1 MHSTARR
8 CGYPSVSI
16 RAAREPARGAAGE
29 LSLANAVFRRRRSTT
44 SPPPPGPAASVAGF
58 GATRP
63 DRGPGGLGTS
73 HPPPLPAAA
82 AGRARRHPP
91 GPRWVAWRVGLTA
104 DRFRITGPAGRA
116 PPSLTLGVSWAARW
130 CAGSPELCT
139 SLARN
144 PLASWLGRADGV
156 QLPGQCYRV
165 WTASGA
171 DSDEAHSLRSVTRIV
186 TRAGA
191 RVRSVRVSPPQRP
204 AARHARQ
211 PAARLQRRPVSR
223 LGPGKPSQ
231 GCAVSSWTGRRAGQR
246 SAGIAPGQQ
255 ARAWAMHYLC
265 PAGVVS
271 NGAGSSLRQPGRRG
285 PGPGAGPGANSVPG
299 I

>member
-116 PPSLTLGVSWAARW
+116 PPSLILGVSWAARW

-139 SLARN
+139 SLSAEPVGQSAGSCGWGAAAGPVLPRVDRQRGR
-144 PLASWLGRADGV
+144 LGRGAQPQVRNSDRH
-156 QLPGQCYRV
+156 PGRSTGTVSQGQSSAEACSPPRSA
-165 WTASGA
+165 ASGPIA
-171 DSDEAHSLRSVTRIV
+171 TE
-186 TRAGA
+186 A
-191 RVRSVRVSPPQRP
+191 RVTPR
-204 AARHARQ
+204 
-211 PAARLQRRPVSR
+211 
-223 LGPGKPSQ
+223 
-231 GCAVSSWTGRRAGQR
+231 TG
-246 SAGIAPGQQ
+246 
-255 ARAWAMHYLC
+255 
-265 PAGVVS
+265 
-271 NGAGSSLRQPGRRG
+271 
-285 PGPGAGPGANSVPG
+285 
-299 I
+299 